1 MLESNDLMTIDA
13 VLFDLYDTLAYLDG
27 KLVQETRRKVAAL
40 ASVDA
45 EAFLLRWRETAEQRM
60 LGTLGDLEEQIAL
73 MLGKLGAQVTPELLA
88 RLAEVEAQAW
98 GEAVHVYPET
108 LPLLREL
115 RRRGLQLGLIS
126 NCSCQAGAVVSAI
139 GLREL
144 MDTVVLSC
152 ELGVAKPDP
161 AIFKHAC
168 QQLGVTPERAM
179 FVADGAFR
187 ELEAASDLGMVA
199 VKIEQ
204 PHQSGD
210 YGTSVRFH
218 HRITNLRE
226 VLGLV
231 DV

>member
-1 MLESNDLMTIDA
+1 MCSSDL
-13 VLFDLYDTLAYLDG
+13 
-27 KLVQETRRKVAAL
+27 LV
-40 ASVDA
+40 
-45 EAFLLRWRETAEQRM
+45 
-60 LGTLGDLEEQIAL
+60 
-73 MLGKLGAQVTPELLA
+73 A
-88 RLAEVEAQAW
+88 RLAQAEAAAW
-98 GEAVHVYPET
+98 GEAVHVYPEA

-115 RRRGLQLGLIS
+115 RQRGLRLGLIS

-144 MDTVVLSC
+144 MDAVVLSC

-161 AIFKHAC
+161 AIFRHAC
-168 QQLGVTPERAM
+168 RQLGVTPERAM

-210 YGTSVRFH
+210 YGTSERFH

-226 VLGLV
+226 VPGLLE
-231 DV
+231 D